1 MDFEN
6 KNSADNLKLFYP
18 SNKYEDLPAAA
29 LMRTRAN
36 NLIACNAL
44 SIFLES
50 DEAPEKRTI
59 LDHGLM
65 NVDVPNEASEYYAA
79 LNFFRKNFADE
90 SNREFFKNSQAMAGL
105 KDLFVWDDPQQYK
118 TFVLDYYFDKKK
130 TKHEMLHQTA
140 DIDLRKVAKKF
151 AENGDYKNGKLIPVG
166 KKRDAIDDKIAEMFR
181 DWKTDIVKFYQN
193 NLKEDDEKQ

>member
-1 MDFEN
+1 MDLKN
-6 KNSADNLKLFYP
+6 KNSADDLKLFYP

-65 NVDVPNEASEYYAA
+65 NVGVPSEASEYYAA
-79 LNFFRKNFADE
+79 LNFFRKNYADK

-105 KDLFVWDDPQQYK
+105 KDLFVWDDQDQYK
-118 TFVLDYYFDKKK
+118 TYVINSYLGKKENK
-130 TKHEMLHQTA
+130 GEMLHQIA
-140 DIDLRKVAKKF
+140 DVDLRKVAKMF
-151 AENGDYKNGKLIPVG
+151 AEKGDYKNGKLIPAG
-166 KKRDAIDDKIAEMFR
+166 ENRDKIDDKIAEMFR
-181 DWKTDIVKFYQN
+181 DWKTDIVKFYQD
-193 NLKEDDEKQ
+193 NLKEEDEK